1 MFVNKCSHYH
11 NPEFPWWQKPRPCLV
26 DPKKPKTFQDFP
38 SHRIFK
44 HMHGALNIDKN
55 KN

>member
-1 MFVNKCSHYH
+1 MRHSMQ
-11 NPEFPWWQKPRPCLV
+11 EFCQTALKALFFNSTLKFKV
-26 DPKKPKTFQDFP
+26 FEDSP

-44 HMHGALNIDKN
+44 HMHRVLNIDKN